1 MPGPS
6 TDHDPHLDDA
16 AGPAGFSEHFAD
28 EDELDRVETLIRI
41 LYSLLF
47 FLIIQVIEAAVAVI
61 VFFQL
66 IFALVTN
73 STPNPAVNTFA
84 RRVIEYAYQ
93 IAHYLTYNRDQ
104 PPFPF
109 DELPSDPRPDDLTR

>member
-6 TDHDPHLDDA
+6 TDHDPDLDDA
-16 AGPAGFSEHFAD
+16 AGSAGFSERFAG
-28 EDELDRVETLIRI
+28 EDELDRVETLIRV

-47 FLIIQVIEAAVAVI
+47 FLIIQVVETVVAVI
-61 VFFQL
+61 VIFQL

-73 STPNPAVNTFA
+73 STPNPSVNTFA
-84 RRVIEYAYQ
+84 RRVIEYGYQ
-93 IAHYLTYNRDQ
+93 ISHYLTFNRNQ

-109 DELPSDPRPDDLTR
+109 DELPSDPRPDDRTT

>member
-16 AGPAGFSEHFAD
+16 AGSAGFSEHFAD

-109 DELPSDPRPDDLTR
+109 DELPSDPRPDDPTR